1 MKCLAKGGPQMMH
14 QLAYNMTLDQRP
26 HFAWGRVA
34 DRITL
39 RAAAADEGRITLST
53 DLSELHQSGILARLV
68 HDATAEPLQAA
79 TMLRRLGRVS
89 LPVGRIVEGHVN
101 ALKLIALY
109 GTADQRANATADA
122 TAGVIFGVWGADG
135 APAASFTRG
144 LGSGITLSG
153 EKRFCSGLGLV
164 GRAIMTAG
172 GADGG
177 QLVLADVTRPDRADA
192 SVWQV
197 SGMRATASGTY
208 DLNGLQAECLGK
220 PGDYQIEPYFEG
232 GTWRYSALHVG
243 GLEAL
248 AEFVR
253 RHLLGTTDPHQ
264 THRLAQLVV
273 LADTARLHVEAA
285 ALAVESGHDSQAAV
299 TRALLAR
306 EAVEQACLAGIAL
319 AQRALG
325 TSAFRAGSPVDLCL
339 RDLAFFLRQANLD
352 GKLTQAAKC
361 IQSLPGDIGEQ
372 W

>member
-26 HFAWGRVA
+26 HFAWGKVA
-34 DRITL
+34 DRITS

-101 ALKLIALY
+101 AQKLIALY

-243 GLEAL
+243 GWRRWLNLYGATCWAL
-248 AEFVR
+248 PIHIKPTVW
-253 RHLLGTTDPHQ
+253 P
-264 THRLAQLVV
+264 
-273 LADTARLHVEAA
+273 
-285 ALAVESGHDSQAAV
+285 SW
-299 TRALLAR
+299 
-306 EAVEQACLAGIAL
+306 
-319 AQRALG
+319 
-325 TSAFRAGSPVDLCL
+325 LCL
-339 RDLAFFLRQANLD
+339 RIPHVCMSRPRPSRLNPVMTVKLLLPARCWRAKQLNRHVWRALHLLSAPWEHLLSGLAPQLIFACATLPSFYA
-352 GKLTQAAKC
+352 KPTLT
-361 IQSLPGDIGEQ
+361 EN
-372 W
+372 